1 MTDMHLA
8 STPPAPALPPV
19 PVTAFIRELV
29 LDETADEHAGRLI
42 TLIHQRQPANQQG
55 ALQ

>member
-1 MTDMHLA
+1 MTDIRLA

-42 TLIHQRQPANQQG
+42 TLIRRRQPANQQG